1 MPFIRRAINGVVAA
15 PGTAAA
21 ALGGTT
27 ITTLATAAVLA
38 AAPPQPRAGDP
49 LADLTWGQS
58 QRFIDGRQAY
68 ITPLTLAQGL
78 GPAFNRHS
86 CVDCHETP
94 IGGWSSI
101 KVTHFGLESPGG
113 FDFLEHLGGPVL
125 QADAIG
131 DDCRELV
138 PAVAN
143 HIRERVTPSVLAFG
157 LVEAIPDA
165 ALLAL
170 ADPNDANGDGI
181 SGRAHMVQPLE
192 SPTGPQRVGRFGWKA
207 QIATVR
213 SFSGDAAR
221 TEMGLTNAVVTEE
234 TAPNGDQSQLD
245 ACDTIPELEDR
256 SIGGAATFV
265 DRVTDFQRFLAPP
278 PQSPRGGM
286 TGETIFTQ
294 IGCAAC
300 HTPSFTTGTD
310 PAIEPALRGRTI
322 RPYSDF
328 LLHDMGALADG
339 IPDGQ
344 ALPREMKTPP
354 LWNLHTR
361 PVLLHDG
368 SVFQGDFAT
377 KVTAAVLAHAGEA
390 TTSRNAF
397 QALPP
402 ASKAQ
407 VLAFLDSL
415 GRNDFDADGD
425 DLLSGSDLASAIG
438 NSNDLDVS
446 PDEPWAVADLDQDR
460 RIEADEIAQL
470 QQLLGVP
477 ADCNQDGVADWS
489 QIASGTVTDAN
500 QNGEPDECDQSSCI
514 GRAVRRQG
522 TGGTIPDNNPSNPL
536 IRTVTFPTLAGNPTV
551 RELRVVLDITHTW
564 LSDLTITLQRGTDTP
579 ITLHS
584 GCGGTNDV
592 IGVYRFV
599 DTAWEGAPGSL
610 VRVCDGQL
618 IDQGGSNPDTRFRY
632 ATGTYRPAQ
641 GAASTG
647 FQAVRG
653 LPLAGTW
660 TLRITDSRLQD
671 VGTLNA
677 WAIEVRYTDPAPTD
691 CDGALGPDC
700 EQIAQNPSRDCD
712 QDGVLDACQ
721 PMAEDC
727 DGDGR
732 RDRCQV
738 HDGTAQDCDGNGVL
752 DQCDLAAGTVQDCNN
767 NGTPDA
773 CDRADGEPD
782 QDNDGLLDA
791 CERAWGD
798 LNLDG
803 LVDGA
808 DLGALLSVWGN
819 GGLGDLDGDGTAGGS
834 DLGIILA
841 HWGEAPLPPPT
852 LASVAPPSGPA
863 AGGTEITLT
872 GTNLLGAISVTV
884 GGIAASGVQVV
895 NSTTVTAFTPAG
907 TPGLKSVGVTTAS
920 GMATLAGGFN
930 HLPAPPTLASVE
942 PSAGPVTGG
951 TQITLTGTNLFGPII
966 VTVGGV
972 AASGVQVVNS
982 TTATALTPAGTVGP
996 KVVGLTTAGGTAT
1009 LASGFNYL
1017 PAPPTLVSVQPSFG
1031 PTAGGTQI
1039 TLTGTNFLTASS
1051 VTVGGLAA
1059 SNVQVVNSSTVTAI
1073 TPAGT
1078 AGLKSVSVTSAG
1090 GTAALSN
1097 AFNYVTVV
1105 VPPWATLLE
1114 ALPDP
1119 AVVTNSTLRAAI
1131 NSTGLAWRVRDT
1143 ATQIEMLLIPP
1154 GTFQMGCS
1162 PSQSYICEDCES
1174 PVHTVN
1180 LTNAYYIGRYEVTQ
1194 AQWQARMGSNPS
1206 FFKNPSVQVP
1216 AAQVPSRPVEYVS
1229 WNDVQGFLTQ
1239 TGMRL
1244 PTEAE
1249 WEFAYRAG
1257 TTTAFSGFAS
1267 QPNGTNSDSL
1277 LGNIAWY
1284 SANSNNQTRPV
1295 GGKLPNGFGLHDMAG
1310 NVFEWVSDWFGYF
1323 YYSNSPTTNPL
1334 GPITGDDEKRVL
1346 RGGDCVCDS
1355 FFCRASGRSRLAP
1368 VYYSYLIGFRVVR
1381 NP

>member
-1 MPFIRRAINGVVAA
+1 
-15 PGTAAA
+15 
-21 ALGGTT
+21 
-27 ITTLATAAVLA
+27 
-38 AAPPQPRAGDP
+38 
-49 LADLTWGQS
+49 
-58 QRFIDGRQAY
+58 
-68 ITPLTLAQGL
+68 
-78 GPAFNRHS
+78 
-86 CVDCHETP
+86 
-94 IGGWSSI
+94 
-101 KVTHFGLESPGG
+101 
-113 FDFLEHLGGPVL
+113 VL

-131 DDCRELV
+131 DDCREII

-221 TEMGLTNAVVTEE
+221 NEMGLTNLVVPEE
-234 TAPNGDQSQLD
+234 TAPNGDQTQL
-245 ACDTIPELEDR
+245 AECDSIPDIEDR
-256 SIGGAATFV
+256 SINGAATFV
-265 DRVTDFQRFLAPP
+265 DRVTDFQRYLAPP

-294 IGCAAC
+294 IGCAKC
-300 HTPSFTTGTD
+300 HTPSFVTGTD

-344 ALPREMKTPP
+344 ALPTEMKTPP
-354 LWNLHTR
+354 LWNLLTR

-377 KVTAAVLAHAGEA
+377 KVTAAILAHAGEA
-390 TTSRNAF
+390 TISRNAF
-397 QALPP
+397 QALPA
-402 ASKAQ
+402 ASKTQ
-407 VLAFLDSL
+407 VLAFLGSL
-415 GRNDFDADGD
+415 GRSDFDADGD
-425 DLLSGSDLASAIG
+425 GLLTGADLSSAIA

-477 ADCNQDGVADWS
+477 ADCNQDGVADAS
-489 QIASGTVTDAN
+489 QIAAGTTTDAN
-500 QNGEPDECDQSSCI
+500 QNGEPDECDQSLCI

-536 IRTVTFPTLAGNPTV
+536 IRTVTFPALAGNPTV
-551 RELRVVLDITHTW
+551 REIRVMLDINHTW
-564 LSDLTITLQRGTDTP
+564 LSDLTITLQRGSDAP

-584 GCGGTNDV
+584 GCGGTHDV

-610 VRVCDGQL
+610 SRLCDGQL

-632 ATGTYRPAQ
+632 ATGTYRPNQ
-641 GAASTG
+641 GTAATG

-660 TLRITDSRLQD
+660 TLKISDSRLLD

-700 EQIAQNPSRDCD
+700 EQIAQNPARDCD
-712 QDGVLDACQ
+712 LDGVLDSCQ

-803 LVDGA
+803 VVDGA
-808 DLGALLSVWGN
+808 DLGSMLSAWGST
-819 GGLGDLDGDGTAGGS
+819 GLGDLDGDGIVGGS

-841 HWGEAPLPPPT
+841 RWGQTPWAQPT
-852 LASVAPPSGPA
+852 LATVAPGSGPA
-863 AGGTEITLT
+863 AGGTPITLT
-872 GTNLLGAISVTV
+872 GTNLLGATSVTV
-884 GGIAASGVQVV
+884 GGVAANSVQVV
-895 NSTTVTAFTPAG
+895 NSTTVTAVTPAG
-907 TPGLKSVGVTTAS
+907 TAGSKSVSVTTA
-920 GMATLAGGFN
+920 GGTASLSNAFTY
-930 HLPAPPTLASVE
+930 LPPPPTLSGVA
-942 PSAGPVTGG
+942 PTTGPTAGG
-951 TQITLTGTNLFGPII
+951 TLITLTGTNLSGATS
-966 VTVGGV
+966 VTVGAV
-972 AASGVQVVNS
+972 AATSVTVVSS
-982 TTATALTPAGTVGP
+982 TTVTAVTPAGTVGA
-996 KVVGLTTAGGTAT
+996 KTVAVTTPSGTA
-1009 LASGFNYL
+1009 SL
-1017 PAPPTLVSVQPSFG
+1017 P
-1031 PTAGGTQI
+1031 
-1039 TLTGTNFLTASS
+1039 
-1051 VTVGGLAA
+1051 
-1059 SNVQVVNSSTVTAI
+1059 
-1073 TPAGT
+1073 
-1078 AGLKSVSVTSAG
+1078 SAF
-1090 GTAALSN
+1090 TYA
-1097 AFNYVTVV
+1097 TVV
-1105 VPPWATLLE
+1105 VPAWATLIE
-1114 ALPDP
+1114 AAPDP
-1119 AVVTNSTLRAAI
+1119 AVVTSSTLRAAI
-1131 NSTGLAWRVRDT
+1131 TATGLAWRVKDT

-1154 GTFQMGCS
+1154 GSFQMGCS
-1162 PSQSYICEDCES
+1162 ASQLYSCYSSES
-1174 PVHTVN
+1174 PVHTVT
-1180 LTNAYYIGRYEVTQ
+1180 LTNAFYLGRYEVTQ

-1206 FFKNPSVQVP
+1206 YFQSASAQVP
-1216 AAQVPSRPVEYVS
+1216 AAQVPNRPVEQVS
-1229 WNDVQGFLTQ
+1229 WNTIQGFLTQ

-1249 WEFAYRAG
+1249 WEYAYRAG
-1257 TTTAFSGFAS
+1257 TTTAFHGFTGYLG
-1267 QPNGTNSDSL
+1267 GTNDDAL

-1284 SANSNNQTRPV
+1284 GSNSNSQTRPA
-1295 GGKLPNGFGLHDMAG
+1295 GGKLGNGFGLHDMAG
-1310 NVFEWVSDWFGYF
+1310 NVWEWVNDWYSSS
-1323 YYSNSPTTNPL
+1323 YYSSSPQNNPT
-1334 GPITGDDEKRVL
+1334 GPATGSNRVS
-1346 RGGDCVCDS
+1346 RGGS
-1355 FFCRASGRSRLAP
+1355 WINNSIYCRASFRNDTSP
-1368 VYYSYLIGFRVVR
+1368 NYTYDKVGFRAAR
-1381 NP
+1381 TP